1 MPEGLPAHCGHSFR
15 SWLDQTD
22 APWLDVLLLNFLL
35 MVWFIGCRV
44 GKQPPFLRLVAMLP
58 IRQQLSHQ
66 LRCQRYEVARV
77 LRLYVAHT
85 TVNDTAL
92 YQQGQLVE
100 IKIGPS

>member
-1 MPEGLPAHCGHSFR
+1 MCFF
-15 SWLDQTD
+15 
-22 APWLDVLLLNFLL
+22 LNFLL
-35 MVWFIGCRV
+35 MVWFIGCGV